1 MMEPSKIIS
10 TSDFLTKLQEFL
22 DETDHTSGK
31 KQKINTFENLCEILS
46 NFDVAINE
54 KPVDKVRI

>member
-1 MMEPSKIIS
+1 MMEIS

-22 DETDHTSGK
+22 DETDYTSGK

-46 NFDVAINE
+46 KFDVFIND
-54 KPVDKVRI
+54 KPVEKVSYLL